1 MQIVCRSLS
10 SFVALQ
16 RTGFSRVPAAVWA
29 LLAGLLSL
37 GAATH
42 SLAGGYAPRQ
52 LNFDVFLD
60 DRPIGYQRFDLQP
73 TPEGLRVET
82 RAEFEVRVLR
92 ITAFEYDHRN
102 VETWSGRCL
111 QAIDS
116 RTSSNGKQFRVAGS
130 VAGEGFVVA
139 GTAGDQRL
147 PECVG
152 TFAYWDK
159 RQLLERER
167 LLNSQTGE
175 YVQVQVRRL
184 GRGSLELGERQLG
197 IERYQING
205 QGVDITLS
213 YAADSGE
220 WVALDSRLESGRTL
234 RYRRNLAEPGEGRS
248 LAAAR

>member
-1 MQIVCRSLS
+1 MS
-10 SFVALQ
+10 A
-16 RTGFSRVPAAVWA
+16 
-29 LLAGLLSL
+29 LAGLLAL
-37 GAATH
+37 GAATL
-42 SLAGGYAPRQ
+42 SLSSNDLPRQ

-60 DRPIGYQRFDLQP
+60 DRAIGYQRFDLQP

-82 RAEFEVRVLR
+82 RAEFEVKVLR
-92 ITAFEYDHRN
+92 ITAFAYDHSN

-116 RTSSNGKQFRVAGS
+116 NTQSNGKRYRVTGRAAGD
-130 VAGEGFVVA
+130 GFVIA

-147 PECVG
+147 SECVG

-159 RQLLERER
+159 RQLLDRDR

-175 YVQVQVRRL
+175 HVPVQVRPL
-184 GRGSLELGERQLG
+184 GTGSLQLG
-197 IERYQING
+197 GRELRVERYAMRGPQI
-205 QGVDITLS
+205 DITLS
-213 YAADSGE
+213 YLVASGE

-234 RYRRNLAEPGEGRS
+234 RYRRNAAELGEARS